1 MSKYFLS
8 RFAGFFLLLLFAA
21 TSAAAP
27 PINTLEKSL
36 LFGYE
41 ASDIAIRGFD
51 TVAYFTEG
59 RAIEGTEQYST
70 KWNGAVWQFSSAEHL
85 SLFEENPEKYAPQ
98 FGGYCAYGVSQNY
111 LVKIEGTNWTIVDGK
126 LYLNYD
132 DSVQKKWESD
142 IPGFIS
148 LAKGKFSGLLAQ

>member
-1 MSKYFLS
+1 MRKSFFS
-8 RFAGFFLLLLFAA
+8 QIAAFFLLILFAT
-21 TSAAAP
+21 TSTAAP

-51 TVAYFTEG
+51 TVAYFLEG

-70 KWNGAVWQFSSAEHL
+70 KWKGAVWQFSSAEHL
-85 SLFEENPEKYAPQ
+85 SLFEKNPEKYAPQ
-98 FGGYCAYGVSQNY
+98 YGGYCAYGVSQNN
-111 LVKIEGTNWTIVDGK
+111 LVKIEGTNWTIVDDK

-132 DSVQKKWESD
+132 DSVQKIWESD

-148 LAKGKFSGLLAQ
+148 TANGKFAELLSQ

>member
-1 MSKYFLS
+1 MTKVLS
-8 RFAGFFLLLLFAA
+8 SQFSAFLLLIFVSITAI
-21 TSAAAP
+21 AAP

-59 RAIEGTEQYST
+59 KPIEGTEDFFTQ
-70 KWNGAVWQFSSAEHL
+70 WNGATWQFSSAEHL
-85 SLFEENPEKYAPQ
+85 MLFKQNPEKYAPQ
-98 FGGYCAYGVSQNY
+98 FGGYCAYGVSQGN
-111 LVKIEGTNWTIVDGK
+111 LVKIEGNNWTIVEKK

-132 DSVQKKWESD
+132 NSVQKQWETD
-142 IPGFIS
+142 IPGYIS
-148 LAKGKFSGLLAQ
+148 IANKKFSGLLSE